1 MLTLINDQDIINLI
15 YNFIFGFS
23 DSKTNY
29 VFTYNTEKE
38 TSFMAET
45 LSNSNTNSN
54 ANIPNSTEKQYKN
67 DLKNS
72 GKKNSISYTHSR
84 TNSIN
89 SVLSKNFNLQ
99 SDNNENMIS
108 NSNNNYGG
116 LNTLNTFSN
125 SSSNNN
131 SASKNNNNSAYK
143 NQVSSNN
150 PDTYAN
156 NNSYNNYDSKYNQ
169 KSNPEYL
176 STKNSEENINQNTNT
191 NLTST
196 EYEES
201 LENNFYLN
209 QDYNFK
215 AHNNIRIA
223 LKIFNNMNNQE
234 ESINLVISS
243 LFEKFF
249 EKCPFFMFNRLLFP
263 FAEFCLRQIDDP
275 NKFLKVKKTIPD
287 LDSLYNLVKLY
298 DDAKNLNFYFD
309 TNIKAISFNTL
320 NHYIKND
327 IDFYFYYLNQ
337 RQDKENYDYYNE
349 DEKNQNFNL
358 DIKEANNNEENGNGF
373 SHQTSGA
380 ASIKPRF
387 SVRDDNK
394 EIVAPS
400 HFAYVN
406 IDRESIKRVLQTPK
420 NPREH
425 LIYNPET
432 PKNNEN
438 FSI

>member
-1 MLTLINDQDIINLI
+1 MKFYFPTFFKNFFIIFICLLKNSRFKIKIRRALIICFSFEEVYESEYVLEDSFVCEIIIEKLIYYFLLSPQAFELENKDFVLDIAYNIKQTFPSIYKKYFDFWDYIYFINKFFNTIRCLKLKERLKLLFFNNFLLKYLQERLCSCNLKVIRSTLQYVILMLTLINDQDIINLI

-45 LSNSNTNSN
+45 LINSNTNSN

-176 STKNSEENINQNTNT
+176 STKNSEI
-191 NLTST
+191 
-196 EYEES
+196 
-201 LENNFYLN
+201 
-209 QDYNFK
+209 
-215 AHNNIRIA
+215 
-223 LKIFNNMNNQE
+223 
-234 ESINLVISS
+234 
-243 LFEKFF
+243 
-249 EKCPFFMFNRLLFP
+249 
-263 FAEFCLRQIDDP
+263 
-275 NKFLKVKKTIPD
+275 
-287 LDSLYNLVKLY
+287 
-298 DDAKNLNFYFD
+298 
-309 TNIKAISFNTL
+309 
-320 NHYIKND
+320 
-327 IDFYFYYLNQ
+327 
-337 RQDKENYDYYNE
+337 
-349 DEKNQNFNL
+349 
-358 DIKEANNNEENGNGF
+358 
-373 SHQTSGA
+373 
-380 ASIKPRF
+380 
-387 SVRDDNK
+387 
-394 EIVAPS
+394 
-400 HFAYVN
+400 
-406 IDRESIKRVLQTPK
+406 
-420 NPREH
+420 
-425 LIYNPET
+425 
-432 PKNNEN
+432 
-438 FSI
+438 